1 MNVKRNTNVARLKVD
16 ILEEKTSRE
25 HQAQILYSAND
36 YIQYTRGVETYV
48 CSNPVLL
55 DKFPALLAAF
65 NMAETCK
72 FELHD
77 APQLLRKE
85 VRPLFPDVPAF
96 SNPANAISVIT
107 MAQETTN
114 DMSTWS
120 DEMENER
127 ETLTEQFVGFAKEVC
142 GR

>member
-1 MNVKRNTNVARLKVD
+1 
-16 ILEEKTSRE
+16 
-25 HQAQILYSAND
+25 
-36 YIQYTRGVETYV
+36 
-48 CSNPVLL
+48 
-55 DKFPALLAAF
+55 
-65 NMAETCK
+65 MAETCK